1 MPKYIQDKISA
12 DKFVVTDEGF
22 LIFPDA
28 KIARTGIQEYY
39 AFELGLDDR
48 DPLTVIKV
56 YRPESEVFK
65 QEAMDSFANS
75 IVTNNHPEELVSKDN
90 AKKFQVGYS
99 GDTISKNGIF
109 LTAKLIVTDAD
120 TIKDI
125 EAGKSEIS
133 NGYTSHMDFT
143 PGITPEGE
151 NFDVMQTNIKGNH
164 IAIVAKG
171 RCGPS
176 CRVTDSLN
184 PEKKPMPKITL
195 DSVDYEASEQ
205 VVQAV
210 GKLQASLD
218 SKDEAITESKKELDK
233 VQAQADQLT
242 TDHKKE
248 VQTLQAQLDD
258 ANKNQLTPEKLD
270 ALIESRS
277 AIIMVANDTIKDY
290 VSKDKDCEQ
299 IRKEVVAHV
308 VGDSVNLDEKSV
320 EYISARFDAISES
333 AGKNKS
339 TSLGDALKQHAKGQ
353 VDPEQNVVTSD
364 QARENFISKS
374 RDAWKPAS
382 QKTA

>member
-1 MPKYIQDKISA
+1 MPKYIQDKISI
-12 DKFVVTDEGF
+12 DKFTVTDEGF

-56 YRPESEVFK
+56 YRPENEVFSK
-65 QEAMDSFANS
+65 ESMDSFANS
-75 IVTNNHPEELVSKDN
+75 IVTNNHPEEMISVLN
-90 AKKFQVGYS
+90 AKGFQVGYS
-99 GDTISKNGIF
+99 GDVISKDGIY
-109 LTAKLIVTDAD
+109 LKAKLIITDSK
-120 TIKDI
+120 TIEDI

-133 NGYTSHMDFT
+133 NGYTSNMDFT
-143 PGITPEGE
+143 AGITPSGE

-164 IAIVAKG
+164 IAIVEKG

-176 CRVTDSLN
+176 CRVTDSIT

-205 VVQAV
+205 IVQAV
-210 GKLQASLD
+210 GKLQVSHDTVKEELV
-218 SKDEAITESKKELDK
+218 TSKKDLDK
-233 VQAQADQLT
+233 AQAKSDQLT
-242 TDHKKE
+242 TDHKAE
-248 VQTLQAQLDD
+248 TDALQAKLDD

-270 ALIESRS
+270 GLIESRS
-277 AIIMVANDTIKDY
+277 AIILVANDTIKNFDA
-290 VSKDKDCEQ
+290 KGKDCEK

-308 VGDSVNLDEKSV
+308 VGDSIDLDKKSA
-320 EYISARFDAISES
+320 EYISARFDAIAES
-333 AGKNKS
+333 STKNKS
-339 TSLGDALKQHAKGQ
+339 TPLGDAFTQHVKGKDEEEETVQ
-353 VDPEQNVVTSD
+353 TSD
-364 QARENFISKS
+364 QAREAFLTKS

>member
-1 MPKYIQDKISA
+1 MPQYITDKISI
-12 DKFVVTDEGF
+12 DKFTVTDEGF
-22 LIFPDA
+22 LIFSDA

-48 DPLTVIKV
+48 DPLTVVKV
-56 YRPESEVFK
+56 YRPEDEVFK
-65 QEAMDSFANS
+65 QSSMDSFANS

-99 GDTISKNGIF
+99 GDTITRDNIF
-109 LTAKLIVTDAD
+109 LKAKLIITDSQ

-125 EAGKSEIS
+125 EEGKSEIS
-133 NGYTSHMDFT
+133 NGYTSNMDFT

-164 IAIVAKG
+164 IAIVERG

-176 CRVTDSLN
+176 CRVTDSLT
-184 PEKKPMPKITL
+184 PEKKPMPKINL
-195 DSVDYEASEQ
+195 DSVDYEATEQ

-210 GKLQASLD
+210 GKLQASHQTAVTALGD
-218 SKDEAITESKKELDK
+218 SKKELDK
-233 VQAQADQLT
+233 VQAKSDQLT
-242 TDHKKE
+242 IDHKNE
-248 VQTLQAQLDD
+248 IDAMQAKLDD
-258 ANKNQLTPEKLD
+258 AEKNKMTPEVLD
-270 ALIESRS
+270 GLIESRS
-277 AIIMVANDTIKDY
+277 AIIVVAKDTIKNFDA
-290 VSKDKDCEQ
+290 KGKDCEQ

-308 VGDSVNLDEKSV
+308 VGDSINLDEKSA

-333 AGKNKS
+333 TGKDKS
-339 TSLGDALKQHAKGQ
+339 TSIGDALKQHAQHKDQ
-353 VDPEQNVVTSD
+353 SKDVVTSD
-364 QARENFISKS
+364 QARENFMATS